1 MASNLLN
8 IVYQEFQPINKEKL
22 KFICTKHNIWDHF
35 KLSKVQYASYSDHEK
50 MQMLKRF
57 YTDLVP
63 VYYSDGKN
71 FFVARIVCL
80 LVMAQDKITPLLNQP
95 EKLEE
100 YMPQEN
106 EVKILRSIYDT
117 ITGQFLGLENC
128 LAYLTIRCDFQEQFF

>member
-35 KLSKVQYASYSDHEK
+35 KLSEVQYASYSDHEK

-80 LVMAQDKITPLLNQP
+80 LVMAQDKIVLDA
-95 EKLEE
+95 KL
-100 YMPQEN
+100 MFCI
-106 EVKILRSIYDT
+106 VT
-117 ITGQFLGLENC
+117 VH
-128 LAYLTIRCDFQEQFF
+128 LTMKSLFYIPSQGAK